1 MKVEVAV
8 LGSLSLI
15 SCMAVWFQCG
25 REAAGKNK
33 YQDEECRGPTRFV
46 EVDRGGG
53 VGGGGGRKF
62 VSNVT
67 LSPPELFRH

>member
-1 MKVEVAV
+1 
-8 LGSLSLI
+8 
-15 SCMAVWFQCG
+15 MAVWFQCG

-33 YQDEECRGPTRFV
+33 YQDEECRGPTRVV

-53 VGGGGGRKF
+53 VRKS